1 MTNPPPGYA
10 GLLLTRHTAEME
22 ALASK
27 DDDKRIAQVLT
38 HTGVPL

>member
-1 MTNPPPGYA
+1 
-10 GLLLTRHTAEME
+10 ME